1 LTFYSLTI
9 DSVSCETQDTLLV
22 RLNVPAHLAAQ
33 FDYRPGQHLIFKVP
47 IDGIETRRSYSIC
60 SPDKNS
66 LLEVLI
72 KKIATGQFS
81 NYAHKHF
88 APGQTVEVMAPQ
100 GQFCIEAGSRE
111 GKHFLLVA
119 AGVGITPIISILQ
132 ALLADSEDSC
142 ATLLYCSPAA
152 RQIIFRE
159 RLSWLKSRY
168 MKRFQ
173 WLNVL
178 SRETQGADLFSGRL
192 TLEKMSQLSAHLIA
206 PESFDG
212 FYICGPPTLT
222 ADLVQ
227 FFLSRGIPH
236 EHIHTELFYNSEAD
250 VKQGL
255 ERQQRRGIE
264 HAGRVCNVT
273 VRQGGR
279 EATLTL
285 AADGGSI
292 LDAALAAGLD
302 LPFSCKG
309 GVCATCKAKLI
320 AGQVDM
326 DISHGLSADQ
336 LGQGFVLTCQAHP
349 ISDSVALDFDV
360 T

>member
-1 LTFYSLTI
+1 LAFHPLTI
-9 DSVSCETQDTLLV
+9 DSVAYETQDTLLV
-22 RLNVPAHLAAQ
+22 RLNVPAQLASE
-33 FDYRPGQHLIFKVP
+33 FNYRPGQHLIFKVP

-60 SPDKNS
+60 SPVKNG

-72 KKIATGQFS
+72 KKVETGQFS
-81 NYAHKHF
+81 TYAHDHF
-88 APGQTVEVMAPQ
+88 APGQTIEVMAPQ
-100 GQFCIEAGSRE
+100 GEFCIEPNSCE
-111 GKHFLLVA
+111 GKNYLLVA

-132 ALLADSEDSC
+132 SLLAESEASR
-142 ATLLYCSPAA
+142 ATLLYCSTAA

-168 MKRFQ
+168 LARFV

-178 SRETQGADLFSGRL
+178 SRETQGAGLFSGRL
-192 TLEKMSQLSAHLIA
+192 TLEKMSQLSAQLIA
-206 PESFDG
+206 PEDFDE
-212 FYICGPPTLT
+212 FYICGPPPLT
-222 ADLVQ
+222 ADLLQ
-227 FFLSRGIPH
+227 FFSGRGISH

-250 VKQGL
+250 ARQSL
-255 ERQQRRGIE
+255 ERQQLRGIE
-264 HAGRVCNVT
+264 HAGKVCNVT

-292 LDAALAAGLD
+292 LDAALGAGLD

-309 GVCATCKAKLI
+309 GVCATCKAKVI

-349 ISDSVALDFDV
+349 ISEAVQLDFDV